1 MVKLADYRLGL
12 HSASSEEGSKDGPRK
27 KTTLGRS
34 GELGIHISGKSRV
47 AETHIV
53 KNNPGAGRPKKR
65 VRDTDPAPREWV
77 QVLMLGNVM
86 LVPHYT
92 KQGTYVLP
100 GGKEAEPSQLLNA
113 KPSTSYLWPRSWTK

>member
-1 MVKLADYRLGL
+1 MVKLTDYRPGL
-12 HSASSEEGSKDGPRK
+12 HSASGAEGSQDGHGK
-27 KTTLGRS
+27 ETALGGS
-34 GELGIHISGKSRV
+34 GKLGVHGSGKSRV

-53 KNNPGAGRPKKR
+53 KNNPGAGRPKER

-77 QVLMLGNVM
+77 QVLMLGNLM

-92 KQGTYVLP
+92 KRGIYVLP